1 MTGGFSGRAGF
12 PATGRHGAG
21 ESIDGETEMRIKEVL
36 SGLVLCIALT
46 AGLGGAAAGDW
57 EPDAA
62 AGAQAYGQANPVV
75 APLPDG
81 TIICEA
87 EEFQVES
94 PGWEAKNWTTNYY
107 AKTFGNSFLSRKA
120 YLGAP
125 EQCDESVATREAQ
138 VPKAGRYLALVR
150 YEAQMQFGT
159 QFRLVIEQGGKVVLD
174 RLYAAQPAGGV
185 SGEGYEISMDLQRGE
200 GILWEGQD
208 VYVDLQPGR
217 IKLTLIAGRQ
227 AGLAARRNVDCIM
240 LTTDEAQIKD
250 RMEREMYKLSGMLTQ
265 AGDLYLKLHNEA
277 DGSKMT
283 LNVPPGIEHSPYWV
297 HIRHWN
303 PRTLAA
309 DPGQSTDW
317 VEVGSLLDTLND
329 GQWRLTAQ
337 PVEDGGALHYK
348 LEFGVK
354 SADGTVESIH
364 VFESGSEGIELAYDA
379 NTRYTKRIRPI
390 NDVLYD
396 LVDYL
401 KKHPVRGHRP
411 TRTLV
416 VCIPFLPK
424 PDDLEYMAARADF
437 IRMMG
442 VTVLR
447 IGGPVPGI
455 ESAMPTGYL
464 EAGGSTPEQVE
475 EVCKKL
481 QAESRADQIAI
492 VSLGDE
498 IGLKMPP
505 ADDNADFRKWLQGQG
520 LGPSDVDPDAGA
532 SWDNVTYSP
541 TDEAAKTNPRLYY
554 YSLRYQHYYGIQA
567 QKALTDVLRRYLP
580 NAGIGFSYPQEVG
593 GNEDIGEA
601 HMWVRM
607 FREDGMTMPWDAD
620 FVFGRA
626 EGSQQMNFSRD
637 DLCRAGLKGK
647 PERKILTYVMPHW
660 PGNTPTSWRRQF
672 YGDIAHGT
680 KIVNIYWIVPV
691 QASGT
696 ENYVNSPEMY
706 QGVRESLY
714 EMGLFED
721 IMQDG
726 VIEPGLAA
734 FWVGETGDI
743 WRDRSKPFVPDRR
756 TLYVAILHQQLPL
769 DFVIEEDALAGD
781 LKQYKV
787 LYLTDS
793 HVSRAASQAIAGWVA
808 RGGRLFAT
816 AGAGM
821 FDEFNR
827 PNDILR
833 ELLGV
838 EETGSV
844 GPFKAI
850 NNCKE
855 ALPFEEP
862 LETVTWQGPT
872 GPGTMLVIGALSRI
886 EARSAE
892 VQGTFSD
899 GSPAVT
905 VKRTGEGSA
914 TYCAF
919 LPGLS
924 YFKPA
929 MELRPKERGT
939 SRDDSM
945 GHYVPTEFS
954 RAAGELI
961 GSPATDVERPVLCS
975 APRVD
980 TRIIRAKEGVLIPL
994 VNWSGAP
1001 IKGLTV
1007 TVGVEVPTNGV
1018 ALATGN
1024 PVGFSVGEDGKR
1036 VFTFDLDVAD
1046 ALILR

>member
-1 MTGGFSGRAGF
+1 
-12 PATGRHGAG
+12 
-21 ESIDGETEMRIKEVL
+21 MRIKEVL

-62 AGAQAYGQANPVV
+62 AGAQAYGRANPVV
-75 APLPDG
+75 MPQPDG
-81 TIICEA
+81 TVICEA

-125 EQCDESVATREAQ
+125 EQCDESVATREVQ

-150 YEAQMQFGT
+150 YEAQPLFET

-185 SGEGYEISMDLQRGE
+185 SGEGYDVHMDLQRGE

-227 AGLAARRNVDCIM
+227 VFDPEAQTRREGLAARRNVDCIM

-265 AGDLYLKLHNEA
+265 AGDLYLKLHNLP

-283 LNVPPGIEHSPYWV
+283 LNVPPGVEHSPYWV
-297 HIRHWN
+297 HIRNWK

-317 VEVGSLLDTLND
+317 VEVGSLLDSLND

-337 PVEDGGALHYK
+337 PVEDSGALHYK

-354 SADGTVESIH
+354 SADGTVESIRM
-364 VFESGSEGIELAYDA
+364 FESGSEGIELAYDA

-401 KKHPVRGHRP
+401 KKHPVRGRRP
-411 TRTLV
+411 TRSLV
-416 VCIPFLPK
+416 VCVTFPPK
-424 PDDLEYMAARADF
+424 PDDPKYMAARAEF
-437 IRMMG
+437 IRM
-442 VTVLR
+442 
-447 IGGPVPGI
+447 IGISVVAHGEPEPVV
-455 ESAMPTGYL
+455 ESAIPTGYIDL
-464 EAGGSTPEQVE
+464 RGSTPEQLE
-475 EVCKKL
+475 KYCSEL
-481 QAESRADQIAI
+481 QAQGRADQIAI

-498 IGLKMPP
+498 LGLQVPP
-505 ADDNADFRKWLQGQG
+505 ADDNAGFRKWLQGKG
-520 LGPSDVDPDAGA
+520 LEPSDVDPAAGA
-532 SWDNVTYSP
+532 SWDKVLYSP
-541 TDEAAKTNPRLYY
+541 GDETASVNPSLFY
-554 YSLRYQHYYGIQA
+554 YSHLYRHDYGIQA
-567 QKALTDVLRRYLP
+567 QKALTDVLRRCLP
-580 NAGIGFSYPQEVG
+580 NAGIGYNYPEEDR
-593 GNEDIGEA
+593 GNEDVGET

-607 FREDGMTMPWDAD
+607 FREDGMTMPWGAD
-620 FVFGRA
+620 FVYGRA
-626 EGSQQMNFSRD
+626 EGSQQMSFIRV
-637 DLCRAGLKGK
+637 DLFRAGLKGK
-647 PERKILTYVMPHW
+647 PDGKIHSYIMPHW

-680 KIVNIYWIVPV
+680 KVVNLFGFMPV
-691 QASGT
+691 QAAYT

-706 QGVRESLY
+706 QGVRTSLY
-714 EMGLFED
+714 ETGLFED

-726 VIEPGLAA
+726 VIDPGLAA
-734 FWVGETGDI
+734 FWFSDTGDI

-781 LKQYKV
+781 LSQYKV

-793 HVSRAASQAIAGWVA
+793 HVSRAASQAIADWVA

-827 PNDILR
+827 PNEILR

-844 GPFKAI
+844 GPLKAI

-855 ALPFEEP
+855 ALPFEKP

-886 EARSAE
+886 EARGAE

-905 VKRTGEGSA
+905 MKRTGEGSA

-945 GHYVPTEFS
+945 GHYVPTKFS

-1007 TVGVEVPTNGV
+1007 TVSAEVPT
-1018 ALATGN
+1018 ADATLASGKPVRAETG
-1024 PVGFSVGEDGKR
+1024 DGKC